1 MALEVS
7 GQQQFEEEVL
17 KSDIPVFVDFWAPWC
32 GPCKMISPIVEEI
45 ADENDGKMKTV
56 KINVDENSELATAY
70 SVRSIPSL
78 MLFKGGEVVETILG
92 AVPKSEIESKITPHL
107 Q

>member
-32 GPCKMISPIVEEI
+32 GPCKMISPIVEEV
-45 ADENDGKMKTV
+45 AGENEGKMKTV
-56 KINVDENSELATAY
+56 KINVDDNSELATTY

-92 AVPKSEIESKITPHL
+92 AVPKSEIESKIIPHL
-107 Q
+107 

>member
-32 GPCKMISPIVEEI
+32 GPCKMISPIVEEV
-45 ADENDGKMKTV
+45 ADENEGKMKTV
-56 KINVDENSELATAY
+56 KINVDDNSELATTY

-92 AVPKSEIESKITPHL
+92 AVPKSEIESKIIPHL

>member
-45 ADENDGKMKTV
+45 ADDNEGKMKTV
-56 KINVDENSELATAY
+56 KIDVDENSELATTY

-92 AVPKSEIESKITPHL
+92 AVPKAEIESKIAPHL